1 MDILCWDTLGLFAVV
16 WRREG
21 GGGLDI
27 TWRHVDTPGLV
38 TVVGKGEEI

>member
-21 GGGLDI
+21 GLGI